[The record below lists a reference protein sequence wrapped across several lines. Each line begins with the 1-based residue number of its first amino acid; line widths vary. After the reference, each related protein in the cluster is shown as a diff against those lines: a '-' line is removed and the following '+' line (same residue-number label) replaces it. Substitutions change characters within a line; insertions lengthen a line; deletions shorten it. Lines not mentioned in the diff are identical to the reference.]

1 LASAQE
7 RYWGRIIKYELLNR
21 DRKEKRDKTQVSK
34 DWRRFLQYYRRSE
47 IRCGQE
53 IVVINPATGKELAT
67 VPDIVAAS
75 LDDAVDAARKAF
87 PVWQA
92 LPLARRKETLSAV
105 LTEIDRYAEELSVL
119 LTAEQG
125 RPLFQARR
133 EIDLLTKLY
142 GPGFMQMDIPEIE
155 QEVTHMG
162 HVFMKKTSIYMSAPS
177 LGVNPFTHA
186 GVDDRADH
194 LPRIEVVWEPEL
206 NLAHL
211 VEAFHLCCA
220 QS

>member
-1 LASAQE
+1 LS
-7 RYWGRIIKYELLNR
+7 
-21 DRKEKRDKTQVSK
+21 
-34 DWRRFLQYYRRSE
+34 
-47 IRCGQE
+47 
-53 IVVINPATGKELAT
+53 VINPATGEELAT
-67 VPDIVAAS
+67 VPDIAANS
-75 LDDAVDAARKAF
+75 LDDAIDAARKAF
-87 PVWQA
+87 PAWSA
-92 LPLARRKETLSAV
+92 LTLARRKEVLRCA
-105 LTEIDRYAEELSVL
+105 LTEIDRHIEELSVL

-125 RPLFQARR
+125 RPLFQARW
-133 EIDLLTKLY
+133 EMELLTKRY

-194 LPRIEVVWEPEL
+194 LPCIEVVWEPEL